1 MKLPAYKLMLGI
13 EAVAMITYP
22 HQSWEA
28 NEREHA
34 EERRLTAEFI
44 ASGKKTD
51 WEIQQ
56 ENSLFPMDAVF
67 EMKWAEYSERF
78 ERTHA

>member
-1 MKLPAYKLMLGI
+1 
-13 EAVAMITYP
+13 MITYQ
-22 HQSWEA
+22 HQSWEE

-34 EERRLTAEFI
+34 EERHLTAELI
-44 ASGKKTD
+44 ASGKKTAR
-51 WEIQQ
+51 EIQD
-56 ENSLFPMDAVF
+56 ENSLFPMNAVI